1 MSRTRGKLEAF
12 REKHG
17 PGDKPVWMTETG
29 STSSPALTIRT
40 DYPDSPQ
47 PQAAGTAKP
56 ALYSFRLLPHELV
69 PFESAIPLQTDP
81 RSDTTI
87 DEIDRRRR

>member
-1 MSRTRGKLEAF
+1 MGDGDRF
-12 REKHG
+12 HIQ
-17 PGDKPVWMTETG
+17 PGSHYPHR
-29 STSSPALTIRT
+29 L
-40 DYPDSPQ
+40 PDSPQ

-56 ALYSFRLLPHELV
+56 ALYSFRLPPHELV
-69 PFESAIPLQTDP
+69 PFESAIPLQADP